1 MYPRP
6 QYPRKK
12 RPQRRPQQPLGGS
25 EPNPILSETE
35 ASYFRSLV
43 ESRMKVT
50 VVTIDGER
58 LHGRIRYYDQDCF
71 SVGLSNENR
80 KVFLRKEN
88 VSYIAEE

>member
-6 QYPRKK
+6 QYPRKR
-12 RPQRRPQQPLGGS
+12 RPQRRPPQPLTAAQ
-25 EPNPILSETE
+25 PNPILTETE
-35 ASYFRSLV
+35 ASYFKSLV

-50 VVTIDGER
+50 VVTTDGER

-71 SVGLSNENR
+71 SVGLADEDR

-88 VSYIAEE
+88 VAYIAEE